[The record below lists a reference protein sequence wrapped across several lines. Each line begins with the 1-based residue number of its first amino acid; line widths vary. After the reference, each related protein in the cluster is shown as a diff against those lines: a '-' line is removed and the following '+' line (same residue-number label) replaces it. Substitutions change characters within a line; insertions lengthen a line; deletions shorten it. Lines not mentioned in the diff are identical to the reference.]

1 MNAGSK
7 SVRRFAANNGERI
20 PVYNPTYPSQQ
31 PN

>member
-7 SVRRFAANNGERI
+7 SVRRFAANNGERSTRLI
-20 PVYNPTYPSQQ
+20 QLIH